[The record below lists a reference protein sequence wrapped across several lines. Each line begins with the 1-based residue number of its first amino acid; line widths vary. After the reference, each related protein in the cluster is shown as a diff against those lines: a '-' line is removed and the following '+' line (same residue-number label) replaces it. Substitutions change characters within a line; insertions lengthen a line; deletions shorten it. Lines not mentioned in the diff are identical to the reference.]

1 MIGSLY
7 FFLLYTDAKATQ
19 TVNNDQVEKKQ
30 LLTDRNEEDYGKETG
45 RSQQAL
51 YGMYGNRGGYHKALP
66 KVWFCLIKIPKA
78 GKQYATL

>member
-1 MIGSLY
+1 MIRFIYS
-7 FFLLYTDAKATQ
+7 FLLYTDAKTTQ
-19 TVNNDQVEKKQ
+19 TVNNDQVDKKQ

-66 KVWFCLIKIPKA
+66 EVRLCLIKIPKA